1 MDLLVDEDQRA
12 DAALVKANADAQRYR
27 VGMEAQR
34 RRAHDLK
41 VAIDAKDRLI
51 AKLQRRQAPVPTTAR
66 GSQLTYSVVSML

>member
-1 MDLLVDEDQRA
+1 MDLLVDEEQRA

-27 VGMEAQR
+27 AGMEAQR

-51 AKLQRRQAPVPTTAR
+51 AKLQRRQAPVTTTAR
-66 GSQLTYSVVSML
+66 GS